1 MMTPSITPSFLLPR
15 RGFLAGALASLAAP
29 FIIRATSLDPIRGI
43 PFCLDPAGA
52 LVERAT
58 AHGGGLEFQYW
69 VAHLGDGPVALTAR
83 DILAAPL
90 GTIRPWVA
98 PAEGLLRP
106 VREAEKGLAF
116 TGGRFLQLPGFASD
130 PDLVR
135 LNGEREVLMRQLRAE
150 QERVRTA
157 ELRSQWDS
165 IQPARREADAHA
177 GTTGPRGHHRREY
190 REKFWRLS

>member
-1 MMTPSITPSFLLPR
+1 MTLGSSFLLPR

-29 FIIRATSLDPIRGI
+29 FILRATSLDMVRGA
-43 PFCLDPAGA
+43 PFGLDPAGA

-58 AHGGGLEFQYW
+58 AHGAGLEFQYW
-69 VAHLGDGPVALTAR
+69 VAHLGNLRSMTAR

-90 GTIRPWVA
+90 GTVRPWVA

-116 TGGRFLQLPGFASD
+116 AGGRFLQLPGFAGD

-150 QERVRTA
+150 QERVRA
-157 ELRSQWDS
+157 AQLQEQWDS
-165 IQPARREADAHA
+165 IQPARREANEHAERLARAAITDAN
-177 GTTGPRGHHRREY
+177 
-190 REKFWRLS
+190 REKFWRIS

>member
-1 MMTPSITPSFLLPR
+1 MMPPSFLLPR

-29 FIIRATSLDPIRGI
+29 FILRATSLDMVRGI

-52 LVERAT
+52 LVERAS
-58 AHGGGLEFQYW
+58 AHGAGLEFQYW
-69 VAHLGDGPVALTAR
+69 VAHLGDLRAMTAR
-83 DILAAPL
+83 DILAGPP
-90 GTIRPWVA
+90 GTVRPWTA

-116 TGGRFLQLPGFASD
+116 VGGRFLQLPGFASD

-150 QERVRTA
+150 QERARMA
-157 ELRSQWDS
+157 ELRSQWES

-177 GTTGPRGHHRREY
+177 ARLARASITDANRRI
-190 REKFWRLS
+190 S

>member
-1 MMTPSITPSFLLPR
+1 MTPSFLLPR

-29 FIIRATSLDPIRGI
+29 FILRAASLDPIRGI

-52 LVERAT
+52 LVERST
-58 AHGGGLEFQYW
+58 AHGAGLEFQYW
-69 VAHLGDGPVALTAR
+69 VAHLGNLREMTAR
-83 DILAAPL
+83 DILAAPT
-90 GTIRPWVA
+90 GTVRPWLA

-116 TGGRFLQLPGFASD
+116 TGGKFVQLPGFAND

-157 ELRSQWDS
+157 TLQSQWDS
-165 IQPARREADAHA
+165 IQPARREADAHVDRLSEIDRTNA
-177 GTTGPRGHHRREY
+177 N